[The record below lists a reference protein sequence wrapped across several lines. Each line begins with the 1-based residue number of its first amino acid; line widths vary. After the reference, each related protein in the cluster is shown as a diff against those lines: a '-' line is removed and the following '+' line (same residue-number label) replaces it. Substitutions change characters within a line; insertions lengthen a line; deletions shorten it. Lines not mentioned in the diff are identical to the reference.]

1 MPFVLGLDKLVRQLT
16 TGENMFGLGPL
27 ELVVIGVIA
36 VMLFGKQLP
45 EVGLR
50 VGKSLSELRRQWSTI
65 SRDLDVTGELKA
77 RHVESS
83 NQKRRL
89 PNQFDDQ
96 EGTPTGPSFEPPS
109 SQEVKKFYNS

>member
-1 MPFVLGLDKLVRQLT
+1 
-16 TGENMFGLGPL
+16 MFGLGPL

-65 SRDLDVTGELKA
+65 SRDLDVTGEIKG
-77 RHVESS
+77 HHMQSQ
-83 NQKRRL
+83 NQKRRR
-89 PNQFDDQ
+89 PNQLDDQ
-96 EGTPTGPSFEPPS
+96 EVTLTGPCFEPPN
-109 SQEVKKFYNS
+109 SQEV

>member
-1 MPFVLGLDKLVRQLT
+1 VVGYISSDNILIGK
-16 TGENMFGLGPL
+16 NMFGLGPL

-65 SRDLDVTGELKA
+65 SRDLDVTGEAKGH
-77 RHVESS
+77 HVQSR

-96 EGTPTGPSFEPPS
+96 EDTPTGPSFEPPS
-109 SQEVKKFYNS
+109 SPEV

>member
-1 MPFVLGLDKLVRQLT
+1 
-16 TGENMFGLGPL
+16 MFGLGPL

-65 SRDLDVTGELKA
+65 SRDLDVTGEIKGQ
-77 RHVESS
+77 HVQSQ

-89 PNQFDDQ
+89 PNQLDDQ
-96 EGTPTGPSFEPPS
+96 EVTQTGPSFEPPN
-109 SQEVKKFYNS
+109 SQEV

>member
-1 MPFVLGLDKLVRQLT
+1 
-16 TGENMFGLGPL
+16 MFGLGPL

-65 SRDLDVTGELKA
+65 SRDQIGRA
-77 RHVESS
+77 HV
-83 NQKRRL
+83 
-89 PNQFDDQ
+89 
-96 EGTPTGPSFEPPS
+96 
-109 SQEVKKFYNS
+109 

>member
-1 MPFVLGLDKLVRQLT
+1 
-16 TGENMFGLGPL
+16 MFGLGPL

-65 SRDLDVTGELKA
+65 SRDLDVAGEVKGQ
-77 RHVESS
+77 HVQSQ

-89 PNQFDDQ
+89 PNKLDDQ
-96 EGTPTGPSFEPPS
+96 EDAPTGPSFEPPN
-109 SQEVKKFYNS
+109 SQEV